1 MQPFATLIGGEPL
14 KGKIMKNFIKP
25 LLAALFPP
33 YDPTRTNLAGA
44 IAVGIAILL
53 ISQYAH

>member
-1 MQPFATLIGGEPL
+1 
-14 KGKIMKNFIKP
+14 MKHVVSAV
-25 LLAALFPP
+25 LTALFPK

-53 ISQYAH
+53 ISEYAY